1 MLPCGMMV
9 MLTMSLIKI
18 TLICLAIISKGFMNV
33 VGEFIALVLGV
44 SFTVF
49 WISAYNATDRHVKE
63 NFDEEGNGI

>member
-33 VGEFIALVLGV
+33 VGEFIALFFGV

-49 WISAYNATDRHVKE
+49 WISAYYATDRYVKE
-63 NFDEEGNGI
+63 NFDEEGTGI